1 MEAGVSKH
9 RVVVVGSGFG
19 GLAAVQALAGAD
31 VEVTLIDRRN
41 HHLFQPLLYQVATAS
56 LSTSEIAWPI
66 RHILRSRSE
75 VTTLLATVTG
85 VDAAGKAVV
94 LEDGSRVDYDSL
106 ILATGARHAYF
117 GHDEWER
124 FAPGLKTLEDATTI
138 RRHLLQAFEKAELTG
153 DNAERQALLTFV
165 IIGAGPTGVELAGSI
180 AELCHRVL
188 PSDFRRIDTRA
199 TRIILVEAGD
209 RILAGFDPKLS
220 EYAAS
225 ALQRRGVQVRTGAQ
239 VTDITAEGVRIG
251 DAFLQSR
258 TVLWA
263 AGVRASPAAEWLGA
277 ETDRAGRAKVSETL
291 RLPDDPSV
299 FVLGDTAHI
308 VSAGSMVPGV
318 APAAKQQ
325 GAYAARVIRAALR
338 GKPAPPPF
346 RYRHQGDLAT
356 IGRNAAIIDLG
367 KLTLSGRLAW
377 WVWGISH
384 IYFLIGTRSRI
395 FVALSWLWSFL
406 TRQNSG
412 RLITQSD
419 KVVLRNDRQS

>member
-1 MEAGVSKH
+1 MSQKI
-9 RVVVVGSGFG
+9 VVVGAGFA
-19 GLAAVQALAGAD
+19 GLELVANLKGVD
-31 VEVTLIDRRN
+31 CDITLIDRRN
-41 HHLFQPLLYQVATAS
+41 HHLFQPLLYQVATTV
-56 LSTSEIAWPI
+56 LSTAEVAWPV
-66 RHILRSRSE
+66 RRLFRDRKN
-75 VTTLLATVTG
+75 VTTLMADVTDIDRGRKKVICADGTEIAYDWLAV
-85 VDAAGKAVV
+85 
-94 LEDGSRVDYDSL
+94 
-106 ILATGARHAYF
+106 ATGAGHTYF

-138 RRHLLQAFEKAELTG
+138 RRRLLQAFEKAELIG
-153 DNAERQALLTFV
+153 DDAERQALLTFV
-165 IIGAGPTGVELAGSI
+165 VIGAGPTGVELAGSI

-188 PSDFRRIDTRA
+188 PNDFRRIDTRA

-220 EYAAS
+220 EYAAA
-225 ALQRRGVQVRTGAQ
+225 ALQGRGVQVRTGAQ

-251 DAFLQSR
+251 DEFLQAR

-263 AGVRASPAAEWLGA
+263 AGVRASPAATWLNA

-291 RLPDDPSV
+291 CLPGDPSV

-308 VSAGSMVPGV
+308 ISAGMAVPGV

-325 GAYAARVIRAALR
+325 GAYTARAIRAALG

-367 KLTLSGRLAW
+367 RLTLSGRLAW

-384 IYFLIGTRSRI
+384 IYFLIGTRARI

-419 KVVLRNDRQS
+419 KFAPGNDKPT

>member
-1 MEAGVSKH
+1 MRQKI
-9 RVVVVGSGFG
+9 VVVGAGFA
-19 GLAAVQALAGAD
+19 GLELVSRLKGMECD
-31 VEVTLIDRRN
+31 ITLIDRRN
-41 HHLFQPLLYQVATAS
+41 HHLFQPLLYQVATTV
-56 LSTSEIAWPI
+56 LSTAEIAWPV
-66 RHILRSRSE
+66 RRLFRKRKD
-75 VTTLLATVTG
+75 VTTLMADVT
-85 VDAAGKAVV
+85 DIDRARKKVV
-94 LEDGSRVDYDSL
+94 CANGTEIDYDWL
-106 ILATGARHAYF
+106 VVATGAGHTYF
-117 GHDEWER
+117 GHDAWER

-138 RRHLLQAFEKAELTG
+138 RRRLLQAFEKAELIG
-153 DNAERQALLTFV
+153 NVPEREALLTFV

-188 PSDFRRIDTRA
+188 PPDFRRIDTRS
-199 TRIILVEAGD
+199 TRILLVEAGD

-220 EYAAS
+220 EYAVS
-225 ALQRRGVQVRTGAQ
+225 ALQGRGVRVMTGTQ
-239 VTDITAEGVRIG
+239 VTDITAEGVSAG
-251 DAFLQSR
+251 DVFLPSR

-263 AGVRASPAAEWLGA
+263 AGVRASPAAIWLCA
-277 ETDRAGRAKVSETL
+277 ESDRAGRAKVNETL
-291 RLPDDPSV
+291 RLPGDTSV

-325 GAYAARVIRAALR
+325 GAYAARVIRAALN
-338 GKPAPPPF
+338 GGAAPPPF

-367 KLTLSGRLAW
+367 RLRVSGRLAW
-377 WVWGISH
+377 WVWGILH

-395 FVALSWLWSFL
+395 FVALSWLWNFL

-419 KVVLRNDRQS
+419 KFASGQDR

>member
-1 MEAGVSKH
+1 MRQKIVVIGAGFAGLELVS
-9 RVVVVGSGFG
+9 
-19 GLAAVQALAGAD
+19 GLKGTD
-31 VEVTLIDRRN
+31 CDITLIDRRN
-41 HHLFQPLLYQVATAS
+41 HHLFQPLLYQVATTV
-56 LSTSEIAWPI
+56 LSTAEVAWPV
-66 RHILRSRSE
+66 RRLFRKRKD
-75 VTTLLATVTG
+75 VTTLMADVTDIDRMRKK
-85 VDAAGKAVV
+85 VICA
-94 LEDGSRVDYDSL
+94 DGTKVDYDWL
-106 ILATGARHAYF
+106 AVATGAGHTYF

-138 RRHLLQAFEKAELTG
+138 RRHLLQAFEKAELTS
-153 DNAERQALLTFV
+153 DDAERQALLTFV

-291 RLPDDPSV
+291 QLPDDPSV

-367 KLTLSGRLAW
+367 RLTLSGRLAW

-419 KVVLRNDRQS
+419 KVVPRNDRQS